1 MFINGIAGVEQ
12 IKGIV
17 VIVGNFGSGKT
28 EVSIN
33 LAVNQ
38 KRAGVDVKI
47 ADLDLVNP
55 YFRTR
60 EARKSLSKLGI
71 EVVVPEE
78 KYLQADLPILSP
90 VISGLIRRPS
100 DLTLIDAGGNDVGAT
115 VLASLADSFR
125 NKFVHMLQV
134 VNPLRP
140 FTNTIESCL
149 KMRSEIERAS
159 KMAINGIIGN
169 ANLIEETSVDDIYN
183 GYDFVKALSRK
194 SRLPLE
200 FITAPVD
207 LLPKLDVGRFSCPIL
222 PIQRQLVPPWEKAAE
237 LRR

>member
-1 MFINGIAGVEQ
+1 VEQ

-33 LAVNQ
+33 LAVSQ
-38 KRAGVDVKI
+38 RRAGVNVKI

-60 EARKSLSKLGI
+60 EARKPLSELGI
-71 EVVVPEE
+71 EVVLPDE

-90 VISGLIRRPS
+90 AVAGLIRRPS
-100 DLTLIDAGGNDVGAT
+100 DLTLIDVGGNDVGAT
-115 VLASLADSFR
+115 VLAALADSFC
-125 NKFVHMLQV
+125 NKQVHMLQV

-149 KMRSEIERAS
+149 KIRNDIERAS

-169 ANLIEETSVDDIYN
+169 ANLIDETSVDDIYN
-183 GYDFVKALSRK
+183 GYDFMKALSIK
-194 SRLPLE
+194 GRLPLE
-200 FITAPVD
+200 FITAPVE
-207 LLPKLDVGRFSCPIL
+207 LLPELDMGRFSCPVLSIE
-222 PIQRQLVPPWEKAAE
+222 RQLVPPWKKAVE
-237 LRR
+237 LKK

>member
-1 MFINGIAGVEQ
+1 MEK
-12 IKGIV
+12 IKGIFI
-17 VIVGNFGSGKT
+17 IVGNFGSGKT

-60 EARKSLSKLGI
+60 EARKALAKLGI

-90 VISGLIRRPS
+90 VISGLIRQPS

-115 VLASLADSFR
+115 VLAALADSFR
-125 NKFVHMLQV
+125 NKRVHMLQV
-134 VNPLRP
+134 VNPFRP
-140 FTNTIESCL
+140 FTDTIESCL
-149 KMRSEIERAS
+149 KMRDEIERAS
-159 KMAINGIIGN
+159 KMTINGIIGN
-169 ANLIEETSVDDIYN
+169 ANLIDETSVDDIYN
-183 GYDFVKALSRK
+183 GYDFVKTLSGET
-194 SRLPLE
+194 RLPLK
-200 FITAPVD
+200 FITASVE
-207 LLPKLDVGRFSCPIL
+207 LLPDIDMGRFSCPVL
-222 PIQRQLVPPWEKAAE
+222 PIERQLVPPWKKAVK
-237 LRR
+237 LKK